1 MTIKASKASRRKT
14 SSDPL
19 ALLQEAI
26 DEFELFGPRKVL
38 TQVTGQRIVETDD
51 DEPSPPSTSSKE
63 APLSRQLSPSPS
75 PPLPSASPTYTQIIR
90 STTKSEATMPT
101 AIRKFHGST
110 SHELSSEE
118 SGCKS
123 NPANTQEAEEDTRV
137 VQKFVPFLI
146 RLAGYCTLFG
156 QLSLS
161 SCLLF
166 SASTK
171 CRSQDWSP
179 TEP

>member
-26 DEFELFGPRKVL
+26 DEFELSGPRKVL

-51 DEPSPPSTSSKE
+51 DEPSPPSTSSEE
-63 APLSRQLSPSPS
+63 APLSRQPSPSPS
-75 PPLPSASPTYTQIIR
+75 PPLPSASPTYT
-90 STTKSEATMPT
+90 TTKSEATMPT

-110 SHELSSEE
+110 SHGLSSEE

-146 RLAGYCTLFG
+146 RLAGYCTLVG